1 MSFDNSRENGMLGSI
16 LVNNKFV
23 IEEVSLTVYSVLDP
37 DLEISYLLSYHCRSF
52 PKEGKRYC
60 YHKKTNLHITVR

>member
-23 IEEVSLTVYSVLDP
+23 IEE
-37 DLEISYLLSYHCRSF
+37 YLLQS
-52 PKEGKRYC
+52 
-60 YHKKTNLHITVR
+60 IQ